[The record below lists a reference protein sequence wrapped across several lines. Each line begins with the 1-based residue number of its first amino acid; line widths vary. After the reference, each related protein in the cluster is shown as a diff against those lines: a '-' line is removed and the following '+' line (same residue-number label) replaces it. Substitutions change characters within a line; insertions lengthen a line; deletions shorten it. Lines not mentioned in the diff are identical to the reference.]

1 MEEEPP
7 ADLVLPPALR
17 FLSPSL
23 NWNWLCCLCYT
34 GHQMVEG
41 REEFIMIDPIALSL
55 GPIKIHWYGVIMGLA
70 FFLGT
75 YLARYNAKRAGIDP
89 DHVLNM
95 VVLIIPA
102 AIICARLYYVI
113 FEWEQY
119 KDNLFDVIAVW
130 KGGLAIHGG
139 LIGGFLAG
147 AWYVRKH
154 NLPFL
159 KLGDVL
165 IPSVILGQAIGRWGN
180 FINQEAHGGPATE
193 EFMSHF
199 PAFIREQ
206 MYIGGQYYH
215 PTFLYESL
223 WNLVVF
229 AILMVMLY
237 RLKRFDG
244 QVLFS
249 YMILY
254 SLGRF
259 FIEGMRTDS
268 LMIGHT
274 LRVAQLVSLSLI
286 AVGVVLLL
294 VYARKSRQQSD
305 HSQQS
310 SE

>member
-1 MEEEPP
+1 
-7 ADLVLPPALR
+7 
-17 FLSPSL
+17 
-23 NWNWLCCLCYT
+23 
-34 GHQMVEG
+34 
-41 REEFIMIDPIALSL
+41 MIDPVAIVL
-55 GPIKIHWYGVIMGLA
+55 GPIKIHWYGIIMGLA

-102 AIICARLYYVI
+102 AIICARTYYVI
-113 FEWEQY
+113 FEWDQY
-119 KDNLFDVIAVW
+119 KDNLMDVFAVW

-139 LIGGFLAG
+139 LIGGLLAG
-147 AWYVRKH
+147 TWYIRKH

-159 KLGDVL
+159 QLADL
-165 IPSVILGQAIGRWGN
+165 LMPSVILGQAIGRWGN
-180 FINQEAHGGPATE
+180 FINQEAHGGVATP

-199 PAFIREQ
+199 PAFIRDQ

-215 PTFLYESL
+215 PTFLYESM

-237 RLKRFDG
+237 RFKRFDG
-244 QVLFS
+244 QILFS

-254 SLGRF
+254 SIGRF

-268 LMIGHT
+268 LLIAHT

-286 AVGVVLLL
+286 ALGVILMLI
-294 VYARKSRQQSD
+294 YARKNK
-305 HSQQS
+305 QS
-310 SE
+310 SQSHNSME